1 MGAISLT
8 VGVGFVLTGVLTL
21 TDVSDASS
29 LPTAESTPDA
39 GAGLEPS
46 AASDPAPAS
55 LLDLTADDASSSP
68 LVRRL
73 DAARR
78 DLLELSTRNR
88 LLNTPRRR
96 KRSKALEIVDEHADA
111 VFHLLV
117 AKGNALTFEAA
128 PDKPAQ
134 DDVQDTEPQDQAD
147 AEPASDSLPGVE
159 AGSAGAIFRQP
170 EDQPTDSTP
179 TTPTDA
185 EGEAEPRKDA
195 APQLDSA
202 TLTDRKLQTLLN
214 SEDLQKRLLR
224 TFYDARTSQQEQG
237 VNTLYLALGFLK
249 WYEDDTT
256 DNARH
261 APLLLVPVH
270 LERKNANTRFSL
282 TYDDG
287 EITTNLSLQA
297 KLKAEFALDLPDVP
311 EIDDNFAPSAYIH
324 QVREM
329 IAPVQRWEVL
339 GDDIVLSFFSFSKFL
354 MYRDL
359 DEANWQDK
367 KGLAEH
373 PLLTQLL
380 GDGGFPDRE
389 PVVADDAMLDDV
401 IGPEQMIHVVPA
413 DTSQAIAV
421 EAVRQG
427 RNLVVQ
433 GPPGTGKSQTIANL
447 IAAAVKEGKKVLF
460 VAEKM
465 AALEVVKRR
474 LTNVGLGDMCLELH
488 SHKAR
493 KRAVLDDLEHTLAL
507 GGPKDKPTEAY
518 FEELAAT
525 RDNLNAH
532 AHALHASIGESGVT
546 PYDAIG
552 QLVRLRA
559 ASFAPADFTLD
570 QPASW
575 TSAQTTAARRT
586 LEEFLEQLAV
596 VGTPDEHPWRGA
608 SIDSI
613 LPMDLQRLAEKLPGA
628 AASLRGASDKA
639 RALADAVED
648 DAPLTAGHTQALA
661 DLARRLAEAPPLDRD
676 AITHEVWAQQSS
688 ALAELVEQGLNLT
701 AVRKQLAGKVNDA
714 GWSADLTQTR
724 LDLASFGTSWLRWL
738 NPAYKRA
745 KRQLAATLTGPPH
758 KPLSERLKLVDQIL
772 EAQKAL
778 KAIERDDAI
787 GRYAFGTRWRGEASD
802 WEALG
807 KIHGWN
813 RRNAEHE
820 DDLRCRA
827 LIASLDDPAALIPL
841 ADEAEAAVA
850 SAGRAFDAATGPVRL
865 DLAEAFG
872 VDQVSEVP
880 LGIAAQRLEAWV
892 AEPDGLTRWIS
903 VRDRRAAAKALGMA
917 QLVEQLNDGERPPAE
932 AIDAFDMAYYEAL
945 LRHVFEQHPE
955 LARFTGEAHEH
966 TLAQFRKLDADRSAL
981 ARHEVAVAH
990 HARLPRGGGE
1000 VGQVGIL
1007 RREFQKKRRHLPL
1020 RTLLRE
1026 AGLAIQAIK
1035 PVFMMSPMSV
1045 AQYLE
1050 PGGLEF
1056 DLMLM
1061 DEASQ
1066 VRPVDALG
1074 AVARCQQIVVVGD
1087 DKQLPPTR
1095 FFDAMTSGGDGEED
1109 SDDTELDTSDLE
1121 SILGLCTAQ
1130 NMPSSMLRWHYRSQ
1144 HPSLIA
1150 VSNRE
1155 FYESNLYVIPSPRRD
1170 PEDLGLRF
1178 HHITE
1183 GYFDRGGTAT
1193 HRVEAQAIA
1202 RAVMQHAAESPE
1214 LTLGVGAFSVRQ
1226 RDAILDEIELLRREN
1241 KDAEGFFA
1249 EDTEEPFFVK
1259 NLENIQGDER
1269 DVIFISVGYGPDE
1282 RGNLTMNFGPLSND
1296 GGERRLNVLITRAK
1310 KRLEV
1315 FSSMTADDIDLARVT
1330 KRGPAA
1336 FRTFLRYAQTG
1347 TFDGRPAQAPGVLT
1361 TFEQSV
1367 ATALQA
1373 AGHTVEAHVGE
1384 AGFYVDLAIVDPQT
1398 PGRYLLGI
1406 TCDGPGYGACRSAR
1420 ERDSSR
1426 EFTLKMRG
1434 WKIHRLWEIDWFNR
1448 PQEQLQHIIDAVAA
1462 AQAGDAPKS
1471 ASPKPSRPTIERQA
1485 VSENE
1490 SADRFAGIPNAPYAE
1505 AKFKKLPRKDLD
1517 ELDNF
1522 QLMELVTKIVEIEAP
1537 IHGEEVARRASDIY
1551 NVERMTSKLSGLLE
1565 SALMDAVNAGKLEV
1579 GGGFYSLPGVSTVS
1593 LVRSR
1598 ADVGS
1603 PGLRKPEFLP
1613 PAEVRFA
1620 LESVVKTAIG
1630 VSPEDA
1636 VIESSRLLGF
1646 ASTRSNLR
1654 EVIDRELHTL
1664 LGFGVLQERDGA
1676 LFVAP

>member
-1 MGAISLT
+1 
-8 VGVGFVLTGVLTL
+8 V
-21 TDVSDASS
+21 TDVSDAA
-29 LPTAESTPDA
+29 PTPESTPA
-39 GAGLEPS
+39 PA
-46 AASDPAPAS
+46 PAPAS
-55 LLDLTADDASSSP
+55 LLDLKADDAAESP

-73 DAARR
+73 DAARE

-96 KRSKALEIVDEHADA
+96 KRSRALEIVDEQADA

-117 AKGNALTFEAA
+117 EKGNALTFEPA
-128 PDKPAQ
+128 PPEEATPPEEANPKESQ
-134 DDVQDTEPQDQAD
+134 DS
-147 AEPASDSLPGVE
+147 AEPAPAKLPGVE
-159 AGSAGAIFRQP
+159 EGSAGAIFRQP
-170 EDQPTDSTP
+170 DDDPGADEN
-179 TTPTDA
+179 TDA
-185 EGEAEPRKDA
+185 DEADA
-195 APQLDSA
+195 PPQIDPAKLK
-202 TLTDRKLQTLLN
+202 DRKLQTLLS

-249 WYEDDTT
+249 WYEDDRP
-256 DNARH
+256 DKPRH

-270 LERKNANTRFSL
+270 LERKNARTRFSL
-282 TYDDG
+282 TYDES

-297 KLKAEFALDLPDVP
+297 KLKAEFGLDLPEVP
-311 EIDDNFAPSAYIH
+311 EIDDDFTPSTYID
-324 QVREM
+324 QVRDLV
-329 IAPVQRWEVL
+329 AKVDRWEVL

-359 DEANWQDK
+359 DAANWKDK
-367 KGLAEH
+367 KELAEH

-389 PVVADDAMLDDV
+389 PVLPDDTMLDDV
-401 IGPEQMIHVVPA
+401 IGPEAMIHVVPA

-518 FEELAAT
+518 FEQLAAT
-525 RDNLNAH
+525 RDTLNAH
-532 AHALHASIGESGVT
+532 AQALHTPIGESGVT
-546 PYDAIG
+546 PYNAIG
-552 QLVRLRA
+552 QLVSLRA
-559 ASFAPADFTLD
+559 AGVAPADFTLD
-570 QPASW
+570 QPAAW
-575 TSAQTTAARRT
+575 TAAQAESARRT
-586 LEEFLEQLAV
+586 LDAFLEQLAV
-596 VGTPDEHPWRGA
+596 VGTPAEHPWRGA
-608 SIDSI
+608 AIGSI
-613 LPMDLQRLAEKLPGA
+613 LPTDLERLTEKLPDA

-648 DAPLTAGHTQALA
+648 DALLTAAHTQALA
-661 DLARRLAEAPPLDRD
+661 NLARRLAAAPPLDRD
-676 AITHEVWAQQSS
+676 AITHDVWVQQSS
-688 ALAELVEQGLNLT
+688 ALAELVEQGLNLA
-701 AVRKQLAGKVNDA
+701 AVRKQLDGKVNDA
-714 GWSADLTQTR
+714 GWSADLSQAR
-724 LDLASFGTSWLRWL
+724 LDLASFGKSWLRWL

-745 KRQLAATLTGPPH
+745 KRQLAATLAGPPP
-758 KPLSERLKLVDQIL
+758 KPLDQRLKLVDQIL

-787 GRYAFGTRWRGEASD
+787 GRYAFGTLWRGEASD

-807 KIHGWN
+807 KTHGWN
-813 RRNAEHE
+813 RRNAEH
-820 DDLRCRA
+820 DDAERCRT
-827 LIASLDDPAALIPL
+827 LITQLAEPAALPPL
-841 ADEAEAAVA
+841 ADDAEAAVA
-850 SAGRAFDAATGPVRL
+850 SAGRAFDAATGPVQL
-865 DLAEAFG
+865 DLNEAFG
-872 VDQVSEVP
+872 VEQVSDVP
-880 LGIAAQRLEAWV
+880 LGAAAHRLEAWTQT
-892 AEPDGLTRWIS
+892 PDGLTRWIS
-903 VRDRRAAAKALGMA
+903 VRDRRAAANAIGMT
-917 QLVEQLNDGERPPAE
+917 QLVQQLNDGEREPGDAR
-932 AIDAFDMAYYEAL
+932 AAFDMAYFEAL
-945 LRHVFEQHPE
+945 LRHTFEAHPQ

-966 TLAQFRKLDADRSAL
+966 TLAQFRKLDADRLAL

-990 HARLPRGGGE
+990 HDGLPRGGGE
-1000 VGQVGIL
+1000 VGQVGLL

-1020 RTLLRE
+1020 RRLLRE
-1026 AGLAIQAIK
+1026 AGLAIQAVK

-1050 PGGLEF
+1050 PGRSGGGLEF

-1074 AVARCQQIVVVGD
+1074 AVSRCQQIVVVGD

-1095 FFDAMTSGGDGEED
+1095 FFDAMTSGGEDEE

-1155 FYESNLYVIPSPRRD
+1155 FYESNLFVIPSPRRD

-1178 HHITE
+1178 HHVTE

-1193 HRVEAQAIA
+1193 HRVEAQTIA
-1202 RAVMQHAAESPE
+1202 RAVMQHAVDTPE

-1241 KDAEGFFA
+1241 KEAEGFFA

-1269 DVIFISVGYGPDE
+1269 DVIYISVGYGPDE
-1282 RGNLTMNFGPLSND
+1282 NGKLTMNFGPLSND

-1315 FSSMTADDIDLARVT
+1315 FSSMTADDIDLSRVS

-1347 TFDGRPAQAPGVLT
+1347 TFDGRPAERHGELT
-1361 TFEQSV
+1361 TFEKSV
-1367 ATALQA
+1367 MQALEA
-1373 AGHTVEAHVGE
+1373 AGHTIEAHVGE
-1384 AGFYVDLAIVDPQT
+1384 AGFYVDLAIVDPET
-1398 PGRYLLGI
+1398 PGEYLLGI

-1426 EFTLKMRG
+1426 EFILKMRG
-1434 WKIHRLWEIDWFNR
+1434 WSIHRLWEIDWFNR
-1448 PQEQLQHIIDAVAA
+1448 PQEQLQTIIDAVEAA
-1462 AQAGDAPKS
+1462 AAGSDAATKAKAKPHTKKTRPAIEREAADDDGDAG
-1471 ASPKPSRPTIERQA
+1471 
-1485 VSENE
+1485 
-1490 SADRFAGIPNAPYAE
+1490 RFAGIPTATYVE
-1505 AKFKKLPRKDLD
+1505 AKFKKVARKDLD
-1517 ELDNF
+1517 ELDHF
-1522 QLMELVTKIVEIEAP
+1522 QLMDVITKIVEIEEP
-1537 IHGEEVARRASDIY
+1537 VHGEEVMRRAADIY
-1551 NVERMTSKLSGLLE
+1551 HTERMTSKLSGLLE
-1565 SALMDAVNAGKLEV
+1565 SALTDAVNAGKLEH

-1593 LVRSR
+1593 VVRSR
-1598 ADVGS
+1598 ADVAS
-1603 PGLRKPEFLP
+1603 PGLRKSEFLP

-1620 LESVVKTAIG
+1620 LERVAAVAIG
-1630 VSPEDA
+1630 VSREDA
-1636 VIESSRLLGF
+1636 VIEASRLLGF
-1646 ASTRSNLR
+1646 ASTRRSLR
-1654 EVIDRELHTL
+1654 EVIERELEAL
-1664 LGFGVLQERDGA
+1664 LGRGILEERDGGV
-1676 LFVAP
+1676 FVAE

>member
-1 MGAISLT
+1 M
-8 VGVGFVLTGVLTL
+8 
-21 TDVSDASS
+21 TDVSHA
-29 LPTAESTPDA
+29 TPD
-39 GAGLEPS
+39 PDQS
-46 AASDPAPAS
+46 PAPEVAPMPAS
-55 LLDLTADDASSSP
+55 LLDVKAEAAEASL

-73 DAARR
+73 DAARQ

-96 KRSKALEIVDEHADA
+96 KRSRALEIVDEQADA

-117 AKGNALTFEAA
+117 EKGRAMSFEPA
-128 PDKPAQ
+128 PEKPAVE
-134 DDVQDTEPQDQAD
+134 DVEETPLAE
-147 AEPASDSLPGVE
+147 AEPAAEVMPEVE
-159 AGSAGAIFRQP
+159 EGSAGAIFRQP
-170 EDQPTDSTP
+170 DDDAEPDDASANDHPEAQ
-179 TTPTDA
+179 DA
-185 EGEAEPRKDA
+185 EGDPEETDDQ
-195 APQLDSA
+195 APVIDPA
-202 TLTDRKLQTLLN
+202 KLTDRKLQTLLS

-224 TFYDARTSQQEQG
+224 TFYDARSSQQEQG

-249 WYEDDTT
+249 WYEDERPDK
-256 DNARH
+256 ARH

-270 LERKNANTRFSL
+270 LERKNARTRFSL

-297 KLKAEFALDLPDVP
+297 KLKAEFGLDLPEVP
-311 EIDDNFAPSAYIH
+311 EVDEDFAPSQYIE
-324 QVREM
+324 QVRAM
-329 IAPVQRWEVL
+329 IEKIDRWEVL
-339 GDDIVLSFFSFSKFL
+339 GDDLVLSFFSFSKFL

-359 DEANWQDK
+359 DPGNWKDGQE
-367 KGLAEH
+367 LTEH

-380 GDGGFPDRE
+380 GDAGFPDRE
-389 PVVADDAMLDDV
+389 PVVPDDVMLDEV
-401 IGPEQMIHVVPA
+401 IGPREMIHVVPA
-413 DTSQAIAV
+413 DTSQATAV

-427 RNLVVQ
+427 RNMVVQ

-493 KRAVLDDLEHTLAL
+493 KRAVLDDLEHTLSL
-507 GGPKDKPTEAY
+507 GHPKDKPTDSY
-518 FEELAAT
+518 FEQLAAT
-525 RDNLNAH
+525 RDTLNEH
-532 AHALHASIGESGVT
+532 ARALHTPIGTSGVT

-552 QLVRLRA
+552 DLVRLRA
-559 ASFAPADFTLD
+559 ADVAPADFTLD
-570 QPASW
+570 TPASW
-575 TSAQTTAARRT
+575 TADQADHARRT

-596 VGTPDEHPWRGA
+596 VGTPGEHPWRGA

-613 LPMDLQRLAEKLPGA
+613 LPMDLQRLIEKLPDA
-628 AASLRGASDKA
+628 AASLRGAQQKA

-648 DAPLTAGHTQALA
+648 DAQLTAGHTQALA
-661 DLARRLAEAPPLDRD
+661 NLARRLAAAPPMDRD
-676 AITHEVWAQQSS
+676 AITNEVWSQQAT
-688 ALAELVEQGLNLT
+688 ALAELVEAGLNLT
-701 AVRKQLAGKVNDA
+701 AVRKQLDGKVNDA
-714 GWSADLTQTR
+714 GWAADLAQTR
-724 LDLASFGTSWLRWL
+724 LDLASFGKSWLRWL

-745 KRQLAATLTGPPH
+745 KRQLAAALTGPPP
-758 KPLSERLKLVDQIL
+758 KPLDQRLKLVDQIL

-787 GRYAFGTRWRGEASD
+787 GRYAFGNLWRGEASD
-802 WEALG
+802 WDALG

-813 RRNAEHE
+813 RRNDEH
-820 DDLRCRA
+820 DDAARCRE
-827 LIASLDDPAALIPL
+827 LIAKTEDVSPLNPL
-841 ADEAEAAVA
+841 ADDAEAAVA
-850 SAGRAFDAATGPVRL
+850 SAGRAFEAATGPVQL
-865 DLAEAFG
+865 DLSEAFG
-872 VDQVSEVP
+872 VEQVSDVP
-880 LGIAAQRLEAWV
+880 LGLAAQRIEDWIAQ
-892 AEPDGLTRWIS
+892 PDGLTRWIS
-903 VRDRRAAAKALGMA
+903 VRDRRAAAVAMGMA
-917 QLVEQLNDGERPPAE
+917 QLVEQLNDGERPANAPTQAM
-932 AIDAFDMAYYEAL
+932 DAFDMAYYEAL
-945 LRHVFEQHPE
+945 LRHTFESQPD

-966 TLAQFRKLDADRSAL
+966 TLEQFRQLDADRLAL

-990 HARLPRGGGE
+990 HASLPRGGGE
-1000 VGQVGIL
+1000 VGQVGLL

-1020 RTLLRE
+1020 RRLLRE

-1074 AVARCQQIVVVGD
+1074 AVSRCQQIVVVGD

-1095 FFDAMTSGGDGEED
+1095 FFDAMTTGGDEED

-1130 NMPSSMLRWHYRSQ
+1130 NMPSAMLRWHYRSQ

-1155 FYESNLYVIPSPRRD
+1155 FYESNLYVIPSPRRN

-1178 HHITE
+1178 HKITE
-1183 GYFDRGGTAT
+1183 GHFDRGGTAT
-1193 HRVEAQAIA
+1193 HRVEAQTIA
-1202 RAVMQHAAESPE
+1202 RAVMQHAVDTPD

-1241 KDAEGFFA
+1241 KEAEGFFA

-1282 RGNLTMNFGPLSND
+1282 DGDLTMNFGPLSND

-1315 FSSMTADDIDLARVT
+1315 FSSMTADDIDLNRVS
-1330 KRGPAA
+1330 KRGPVA
-1336 FRTFLRYAQTG
+1336 FKTFLRFAETG
-1347 TFDGRPAQAPGVLT
+1347 TFDGRPIDKPGGLSV
-1361 TFEQSV
+1361 FEQSV
-1367 ATALQA
+1367 VDALQA
-1373 AGHTVEAHVGE
+1373 AGHTVEAHVGQ
-1384 AGFYVDLAIVDPQT
+1384 AGFYVDLAVVDPEK

-1426 EFTLKMRG
+1426 EFILKMRG
-1434 WKIHRLWEIDWFNR
+1434 WTIHRLWEIDWFNR
-1448 PQEQLQHIIDAVAA
+1448 PQEQLQKIIDAIESAKS
-1462 AQAGDAPKS
+1462 GDAAP
-1471 ASPKPSRPTIERQA
+1471 AGKPRKARPGIEREA
-1485 VSENE
+1485 ADVDAA
-1490 SADRFAGIPNAPYAE
+1490 ADRFAGIPTGPYVE
-1505 AKFKKLPRKDLD
+1505 AKFKKVPRKDLD

-1522 QLMELVTKIVEIEAP
+1522 QLIELMTKIVEIETP
-1537 IHGEEVARRASDIY
+1537 VHGEEVMRRAADIY
-1551 NVERMTSKLSGLLE
+1551 KVERMTSKLTRLLE
-1565 SALMDAVNAGKLEV
+1565 SALADAVNAGKLEN
-1579 GGGFYSLPGVSTVS
+1579 GLGFYSLPGVSTVDV
-1593 LVRSR
+1593 VRSR
-1598 ADVGS
+1598 ADVES
-1603 PGLRKPEFLP
+1603 SGLRKPEFLP

-1620 LESVVKTAIG
+1620 LQQVAAVAIG
-1630 VSPEDA
+1630 VSREDV
-1636 VIESSRLLGF
+1636 VIEASRLLGF

-1654 EVIDRELHTL
+1654 EVIERELEALLGRGVLEDRE
-1664 LGFGVLQERDGA
+1664 GA
-1676 LFVAP
+1676 VFVAS

>member
-1 MGAISLT
+1 MT
-8 VGVGFVLTGVLTL
+8 
-21 TDVSDASS
+21 DASDS
-29 LPTAESTPDA
+29 SPTSAPEPTPQPEALPE
-39 GAGLEPS
+39 
-46 AASDPAPAS
+46 AAPAPAS
-55 LLDLTADDASSSP
+55 LLDLKADTADASP

-73 DAARR
+73 DAARQ

-96 KRSKALEIVDEHADA
+96 KRSRALEIVDEQADA

-117 AKGNALTFEAA
+117 EKGNALTFDAA
-128 PDKPAQ
+128 PEKSEQ
-134 DDVQDTEPQDQAD
+134 DEP
-147 AEPASDSLPGVE
+147 AEPIEAQEPAAEELPDVE
-159 AGSAGAIFRQP
+159 QGSAGAIFRQP
-170 EDQPTDSTP
+170 EEEHAEATATPEDDAPAEAKEEAQDEEESEDQ
-179 TTPTDA
+179 
-185 EGEAEPRKDA
+185 
-195 APQLDSA
+195 APAVDPAKLK
-202 TLTDRKLQTLLN
+202 DRKLQTILN
-214 SEDLQKRLLR
+214 PEDLQKRLLR

-249 WYEDDTT
+249 WYEDDAS
-256 DNARH
+256 DKARH
-261 APLLLVPVH
+261 APLLLIPVH
-270 LERKNANTRFSL
+270 LERKNARTRFSL

-297 KLKAEFALDLPDVP
+297 KLKAEFGLDLPDVP
-311 EIDDNFAPSAYIH
+311 EIDDEFAPSHYIEH
-324 QVREM
+324 VRQM
-329 IAPVQRWEVL
+329 VGNVKRWEVL
-339 GDDIVLSFFSFSKFL
+339 GDDLVLSFFSFSKFL

-359 DEANWQDK
+359 DAANWKDK
-367 KGLAEH
+367 KELAEH

-380 GDGGFPDRE
+380 GDTGFPDRE
-389 PVVADDAMLDDV
+389 PVVPDDVMLDQV

-507 GGPKDKPTEAY
+507 GGPKDKPTAAY
-518 FEELAAT
+518 FEQLAAT
-525 RDNLNAH
+525 RDALNTH
-532 AHALHASIGESGVT
+532 AQALHAPIGESGVT
-546 PYDAIG
+546 PYDAVG
-552 QLVRLRA
+552 ELVRLRA
-559 ASFAPADFTLD
+559 ADVSPADFTLD
-570 QPASW
+570 QPETWTVSQTAS
-575 TSAQTTAARRT
+575 ARRT
-586 LEEFLEQLAV
+586 LEELLEQIAV
-596 VGTPDEHPWRGA
+596 VGTPGEYPWRGA

-613 LPMDLQRLAEKLPGA
+613 LPMDLQRLAEKLPNA
-628 AASLRGASDKA
+628 AASLRGAEDKA

-648 DAPLTAGHTQALA
+648 DAQLTAGHTQALA
-661 DLARRLAEAPPLDRD
+661 HLARRLASAPTLDRE
-676 AITHEVWAQQSS
+676 AITHDVWVQQSS
-688 ALAELVEQGLNLT
+688 ALAEMVEQGLNLT
-701 AVRKQLAGKVNDA
+701 AVRKQLDGKVNDA
-714 GWSADLTQTR
+714 GWSADLSQTR
-724 LDLASFGTSWLRWL
+724 LDLASFGKSWLRWL

-745 KRQLAATLTGPPH
+745 KRQFAAALTGPPP
-758 KPLSERLKLVDQIL
+758 KPLDERLKLVDQIL
-772 EAQKAL
+772 EAHKAL

-787 GRYAFGTRWRGEASD
+787 GRYAFGTTWRGEASD
-802 WEALG
+802 WDALG

-813 RRNAEHE
+813 RRNAEQGDAE
-820 DDLRCRA
+820 RCRA
-827 LIASLDDPAALIPL
+827 LIAKIDDPSPLTGL
-841 ADEAEAAVA
+841 ADDAESAVA
-850 SAGRAFDAATGPVRL
+850 SAGRAFEAATNPVQL
-865 DLAEAFG
+865 DLQEAFG
-872 VDQVSEVP
+872 VEQVSDVP
-880 LGIAAQRLEAWV
+880 LGLAAQRIEAWIDQ
-892 AEPDGLTRWIS
+892 PDGLTRWIS
-903 VRDRRAAAKALGMA
+903 VRDRRAAATALGMT
-917 QLVEQLNDGERPPAE
+917 QLVEQLNDGERPPSE
-932 AIDAFDMAYYEAL
+932 AIDAFNMAYFEAL
-945 LRHVFEQHPE
+945 LRHTFESRPD

-966 TLAQFRKLDADRSAL
+966 TLEQFRQLDTDRLAL
-981 ARHEVAVAH
+981 ARHEVAAAH
-990 HARLPRGGGE
+990 HAGLPRGGGE
-1000 VGQVGIL
+1000 VGQVGLL

-1020 RTLLRE
+1020 RRLLRE
-1026 AGLAIQAIK
+1026 AGLAVQAVK

-1074 AVARCQQIVVVGD
+1074 AVSRCQQIVVVGD

-1095 FFDAMTSGGDGEED
+1095 FFDAMTSGGDED
-1109 SDDTELDTSDLE
+1109 SGGDDTELDTSDLE

-1178 HHITE
+1178 HHVTE
-1183 GYFDRGGTAT
+1183 GHFDRGGTAT
-1193 HRVEAQAIA
+1193 HRVEAQTIA
-1202 RAVMQHAAESPE
+1202 QAVMQHAADSPE

-1241 KDAEGFFA
+1241 KDLEGFFA

-1282 RGNLTMNFGPLSND
+1282 DGKLTMNFGPLSND

-1315 FSSMTADDIDLARVT
+1315 FSSMTADDIDLSRVT

-1347 TFDGRPAQAPGVLT
+1347 TFDGRPAKTPGELT
-1361 TFEQSV
+1361 VFEQSV
-1367 ATALQA
+1367 VSALEA

-1384 AGFYVDLAIVDPQT
+1384 AGFYVDLAVVDPDT

-1426 EFTLKMRG
+1426 EFILKMRG

-1448 PQEQLQHIIDAVAA
+1448 PQEQLQKIIDAVQSAK
-1462 AQAGDAPKS
+1462 AGEQVS
-1471 ASPKPSRPTIERQA
+1471 SSSNLKPLPTIERA
-1485 VSENE
+1485 AADE
-1490 SADRFAGIPNAPYAE
+1490 SATDRFAGIPTGPYVE
-1505 AKFKKLPRKDLD
+1505 AKFKKVSRKDLD

-1522 QLMELVTKIVEIEAP
+1522 QLIELVTKIVEIETP
-1537 IHGEEVARRASDIY
+1537 VHGEEVMRRAADIY
-1551 NVERMTSKLSGLLE
+1551 KTERMTSKLSRLLE
-1565 SALMDAVNAGKLEV
+1565 SALADAVNAGKLEN
-1579 GGGFYSLPGVSTVS
+1579 GLGFYSLPGVSSVEV
-1593 LVRSR
+1593 VRSR
-1598 ADVGS
+1598 ADVES

-1613 PAEVRFA
+1613 SAEVRFA
-1620 LESVVKTAIG
+1620 LERVAAVAIG
-1630 VSPEDA
+1630 VGREDA
-1636 VIESSRLLGF
+1636 IIEASRLLGF

-1654 EVIDRELHTL
+1654 EVIERELEAL
-1664 LGFGVLQERDGA
+1664 LGRGILEERDNA
-1676 LFVAP
+1676 LFVTS